1 MRVFLQLG
9 QIPPQH
15 TFLDLRCTRRQHF
28 DHPEMDTS
36 EQAIRPLD
44 QREVMIDYPRYYHAT
59 VPIAPQGDH
68 TTPHEAGWYALDRS
82 ESPSHVH
89 GTDDRLNQTWNA
101 IQQVMYWRAQARLRR
116 LNAVSSLL
124 PTIDLRS
131 LLARLSAAS
140 HRVALL
146 MHLIC
151 AFAVAAPGSP
161 NR

>member
-82 ESPSHVH
+82 ESPSHAH
-89 GTDDRLNQTWNA
+89 GTDDRLQPDLERHPTGNVLASAGT
-101 IQQVMYWRAQARLRR
+101 VE
-116 LNAVSSLL
+116 AVK
-124 PTIDLRS
+124 RS
-131 LLARLSAAS
+131 Q
-140 HRVALL
+140 
-146 MHLIC
+146 
-151 AFAVAAPGSP
+151 FSP
-161 NR
+161 PHH